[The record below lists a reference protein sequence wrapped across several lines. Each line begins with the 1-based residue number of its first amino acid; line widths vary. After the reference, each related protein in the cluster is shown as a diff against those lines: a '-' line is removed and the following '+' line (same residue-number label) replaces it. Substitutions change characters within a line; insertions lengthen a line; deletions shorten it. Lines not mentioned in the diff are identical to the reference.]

1 MTFKGFQTAY
11 LKNHLL
17 NTPEK
22 MPTTSEYLIKTS
34 VHVIFRGF
42 HGAKTSVLLMNT
54 SLTPVFRGF
63 HGAITSEYLVHTAE
77 LGMHTGYHRMNMKN
91 LLIYDEINCTKTGF
105 QS

>member
-1 MTFKGFQTAY
+1 MTFKGFQTDY

-42 HGAKTSVLLMNT
+42 HGAITSVLLMNT

-63 HGAITSEYLVHTAE
+63 HGAITSENLVHTAE
-77 LGMHTGYHRMNMKN
+77 LGKLRGYHRMNLRN
-91 LLIYDEINCTKTGF
+91 LLIYDGINRTKTAF
-105 QS
+105 QT

>member
-1 MTFKGFQTAY
+1 MTFKGFQTDY

-42 HGAKTSVLLMNT
+42 HGA
-54 SLTPVFRGF
+54 
-63 HGAITSEYLVHTAE
+63 ITSENLVHTAE
-77 LGMHTGYHRMNMKN
+77 LGMLRGYHRMNLKN
-91 LLIYDEINCTKTGF
+91 LLIYDEINCTKKGF